1 MKNSTIAE
9 AENPFTIIGLLTA
22 IIHDLN
28 NLRQKVE
35 LVEKDLISQNIG
47 NSIVKEDNKRAD
59 SRND

>member
-9 AENPFTIIGLLTA
+9 TENPFTIIGLLTA

-35 LVEKDLISQNIG
+35 LLEKDINSQNIG
-47 NSIVKEDNKRAD
+47 NFIVKERTKRAD